1 MMADGSQGRSSYMK
15 IGKED
20 RLDLLQIVQESFEND
35 VVLEGGAAERIM
47 HLYED
52 GKMTF
57 GEMRQIL
64 QDVFQ
69 GKTTLTEKLDGA
81 NIMVTYKDGGFKFA
95 RNKATLKE
103 PMNITKLG
111 SYFDGNPKL
120 REAFVTSAES
130 LQKALSSIE
139 QKDLMR
145 LFNNGQNFANIEIVY
160 PPCSNILDYGNR
172 CLLQINGV
180 DVFDQKFNRISDDQ
194 DAAKWLYETLKRHDA
209 LKQEMF
215 EITEQNVLRMKDS
228 VNAKKALD
236 MLMEDFDKLL
246 DGFSLNTTIQDYANE
261 RLKRYILNVCNHNG
275 VGVDRDCQFIKEMA
289 DRLNCLSRK
298 RPTKSD
304 IATFAK
310 RAGVNVRG
318 EEYRKIMET
327 LETQKDEMNE
337 EIMRPVES
345 LVSKAG
351 SLLLKN
357 MSGFISAD
365 PAKTS
370 QKLALELEST
380 ISEIE
385 KDNGRL
391 TKDKLKLFNKNM
403 KKLENWKEN
412 YFPSEGVIIK
422 LGKTGK
428 CYKITGQFGNINQ
441 ILHLLRK

>member
-1 MMADGSQGRSSYMK
+1 MSNYT
-15 IGKED
+15 
-20 RLDLLQIVQESFEND
+20 LDLCKLVKESFQENILL
-35 VVLEGGAAERIM
+35 LEGGAAGRIM

-57 GEMRQIL
+57 GEMRSIL

-69 GKTTLTEKLDGA
+69 GKVTLQEKLDGC
-81 NIMVTYKDGGFKFA
+81 NLMVTFKNGKFGYA

-103 PMNITKLG
+103 PMDLERLG
-111 SYFDGNPKL
+111 AHFDGNPKL
-120 REAFVTSAES
+120 KEAFVESAKDFS
-130 LQKALSSIE
+130 AALKSIE
-139 QKDLMR
+139 LKDLNR
-145 LFNNGQNFANIEIVY
+145 LFANGQNFANIEIVY
-160 PPCSNILDYGNR
+160 PPCGNILDYGNR
-172 CLLQINGV
+172 CFIQINGV
-180 DVFDQKFNRISDDQ
+180 DVFDQNFNKIAEDEESS
-194 DAAKWLYETLKRHDA
+194 KWLYENLKRHDA

-228 VNAKKALD
+228 VNAEKALG

-275 VGVDRDCQFIKEMA
+275 IGVDRDCAFLREMA
-289 DRLNCLSRK
+289 DRLNYMSRK

-304 IATFAK
+304 VCTFAK
-310 RAGVNVRG
+310 KAGINIYS
-318 EEYRKIMET
+318 EEYKNVINT
-327 LETQKDEMNE
+327 LESQREEMND
-337 EIMRPVES
+337 EIMKPVES

-357 MSGFISAD
+357 VTGFISAD

-391 TKDKLKLFNKNM
+391 TKDKLKLFNKNL
-403 KKLENWKEN
+403 KKLDNWKEN
-412 YFPSEGVIIK
+412 FFPSEGVIIK
-422 LGKTGK
+422 LGKTGR
-428 CYKITGQFGNINQ
+428 CYKIVGQFGNINQ
-441 ILHLLRK
+441 ILHLLKK

>member
-1 MMADGSQGRSSYMK
+1 MSKKDFV
-15 IGKED
+15 
-20 RLDLLQIVQESFEND
+20 LDLNQILKETLDETFLLV
-35 VVLEGGAAERIM
+35 EGGAAGRIM

-64 QDVFQ
+64 QEVFH
-69 GKTTLTEKLDGA
+69 GKTTLTEKLDGF
-81 NIMVTYKDGGFKFA
+81 NLMVTYKDGKFGFA
-95 RNKATLKE
+95 RNKATLKD
-103 PMNITKLG
+103 PMDIDRLG
-111 SYFDGNPKL
+111 QHFDGNPKL
-120 REAFVTSAES
+120 KEAFTESAS
-130 LQKALSSIE
+130 SFAKALKTIE
-139 QKDLMR
+139 PNDLTR
-145 LFNNGQNFANIEIVY
+145 LFNNGQNFANIEVVY
-160 PPCSNILDYGNR
+160 PPCQNILDYGNR
-172 CLLQINGV
+172 CILQLNSV
-180 DVFDQKFNRISDDQ
+180 DVFDEKMNKVSEDQ
-194 DAAKWLYETLKRHDA
+194 DSAKWLYENLKKNDA

-215 EITEQNVLRMKDS
+215 EISEQNVLRMKDS
-228 VNAKKALD
+228 VSAEKALG

-246 DGFSLNTTIQDYANE
+246 DGFSLKTTIQDYANE

-275 VGVDRDCQFIKEMA
+275 IEVERDCTFISEMA
-289 DRLNCLSRK
+289 QRLNYLSHK

-304 IATFAK
+304 ICTFAK
-310 RAGVNVRG
+310 RAGVNVHSP
-318 EEYRKIMET
+318 EYKKVVET
-327 LETQKDEMNE
+327 LESQRDAMNE
-337 EIMRPVES
+337 EIMKPVES

-357 MSGFISAD
+357 VTGFISAD

-385 KDNGRL
+385 KDNGKL
-391 TKDKLKLFNKNM
+391 TPDKLKLFNKNI
-403 KKLENWKEN
+403 KKLDNWKEN
-412 YFPSEGVIIK
+412 FFPSEGVVIK